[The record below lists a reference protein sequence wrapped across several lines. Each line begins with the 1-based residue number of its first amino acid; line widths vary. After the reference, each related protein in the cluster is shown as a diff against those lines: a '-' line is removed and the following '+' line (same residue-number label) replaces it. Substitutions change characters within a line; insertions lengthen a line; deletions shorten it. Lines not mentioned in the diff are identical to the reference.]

1 MGDRQYIKILK
12 NAVGRTDRAA
22 DRASD
27 LDAHLAGVSHAHR
40 LEAQI
45 NRLGA
50 AYLKKLAK
58 QRKKE
63 MDTKK

>member
-1 MGDRQYIKILK
+1 MGDREYIRILK
-12 NAVGRTDRAA
+12 NAVGRAERAA

-27 LDAHLAGVSHAHR
+27 FDALLAGASHAHR

-50 AYLKKLAK
+50 AYLKKLTK
-58 QRKKE
+58 QRQKE